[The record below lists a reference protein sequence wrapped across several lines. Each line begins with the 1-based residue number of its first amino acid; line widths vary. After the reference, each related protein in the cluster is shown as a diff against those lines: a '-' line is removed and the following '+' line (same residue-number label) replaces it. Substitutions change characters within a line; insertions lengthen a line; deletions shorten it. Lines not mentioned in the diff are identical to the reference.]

1 MEEIVNRLN
10 NEAHAKS
17 DSTNNKNKK
26 IATTITPPTRKELD
40 DAMKTLSKLSL
51 FPDDV
56 DFDPMLSKLS
66 EENTQNRLQTMQQS
80 SIYNYFKQYI
90 VTRTKAVA

>member
-10 NEAHAKS
+10 NEAYAKS

-26 IATTITPPTRKELD
+26 IATTITPPTRKDLD
-40 DAMKTLSKLSL
+40 DAMKTLSKLNL
-51 FPDDV
+51 FTDDV

-66 EENTQNRLQTMQQS
+66 EENTQNRLQTMQQF